1 MAKLLIIDDDPR
13 INDLLTHIVKNM
25 GHNATCAVTFQ
36 EGLKEALSGAY
47 DAVFLDVGLP
57 DGDGLE
63 ALPKIQEADS
73 APEVIIITGYADPDG
88 AELAIKSGAWD
99 YIIKPFSMERTTL
112 SLIRALEYRKKK
124 AKQIPVALKR
134 DGIVG
139 NSHKLN
145 TARQRIAQAAASMAN
160 VFIVGETGTGKELF
174 ARAIH
179 QNSSRALKRF
189 VVVDCTVL
197 PESLVESIL
206 FGHERGAFTGADK
219 TKDGLI
225 KQADGGTLF
234 LDEVGELPLSTQK
247 SFLRVIQERRLR
259 PVGGKHE
266 IDVDFR
272 LISATNRNLDEMV
285 RHGRFRSDLLFR
297 LCALNIELPPL
308 RERTG
313 DIKDLAM
320 YYTNKLCQ
328 IYSVERK
335 EFSPE
340 FLEHIS
346 VYEWPGN
353 VRELFNSLEE
363 VLSVARN
370 EPTLFPHHLP
380 SHIRAQIARTSVNAA
395 VSHKDDSTS
404 VYPLEDIDHQSF
416 PKITDFRNDMERQY
430 LEKLMSVASGSKKE
444 ACRLSGL
451 SRTRLFE
458 LLKKHDISTHSQ

>member
-1 MAKLLIIDDDPR
+1 MPNVLIIDDDPW
-13 INDLLTHIVKNM
+13 INDLLTRVVKNM
-25 GHNATCAVTFQ
+25 GHDATCAVTLQ
-36 EGLKEALSGAY
+36 EGLKEALSGAH
-47 DAVFLDVGLP
+47 DVVFLDIRLP

-63 ALPKIQEADS
+63 ALPKIQEAAS

-99 YIIKPFSMERTTL
+99 YIMKPFSMERMTL
-112 SLIRALEYRKKK
+112 TLIRALEYRKKK
-124 AKQIPVALKR
+124 AKQIPVTLKR

-139 NSHKLN
+139 NSPKLN
-145 TARQRIAQAAASMAN
+145 AVRQRVALAGASMAN
-160 VFIVGETGTGKELF
+160 VLIVGETGTGKELF

-179 QNSSRALKRF
+179 QNSPRALKRF
-189 VVVDCTVL
+189 VVVDCTAI

-206 FGHERGAFTGADK
+206 FGHKRGVFTGADK

-247 SFLRVIQERRLR
+247 SFLRVIQEHRLR
-259 PVGGKHE
+259 PVGGKDE
-266 IDVDFR
+266 IGVDFR
-272 LISATNRNLDEMV
+272 LISATNRDLDEMV
-285 RHGRFRSDLLFR
+285 RHGRFRGDLLFR
-297 LCALNIELPPL
+297 LHALNIELPPL

-340 FLEHIS
+340 FFEHLS
-346 VYEWPGN
+346 VYECPGN
-353 VRELFNSLEE
+353 VRELFNTLEE
-363 VLSVARN
+363 VLSIAQN

-380 SHIRAQIARTSVNAA
+380 SHIRAKIARTSVNAA
-395 VSHKDDSTS
+395 VGHKDDST
-404 VYPLEDIDHQSF
+404 PLRLLEDIDRETF
-416 PKITDFRNDMERQY
+416 PKINDFRNDMERQY
-430 LEKLMSVASGSKKE
+430 LEKLMSVASDSKKE
-444 ACRLSGL
+444 ACLLSGL

-458 LLKKHDISTHSQ
+458 LLKKHGISTI